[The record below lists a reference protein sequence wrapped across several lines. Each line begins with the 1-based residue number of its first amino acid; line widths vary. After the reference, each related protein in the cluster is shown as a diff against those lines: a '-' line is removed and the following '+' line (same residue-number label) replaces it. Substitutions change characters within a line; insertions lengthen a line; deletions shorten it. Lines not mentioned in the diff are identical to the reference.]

1 MLAGFGRWSGPLHRE
16 LQAAVVVTDV
26 EVALGELHDPAV
38 LGVLLLVLAVLPHVV
53 GWLFQ
58 AIRHGRL
65 PPLGPVGRAWK
76 DAQAVTPM
84 IFRG

>member
-1 MLAGFGRWSGPLHRE
+1 MTDYSANGDLHQVKR
-16 LQAAVVVTDV
+16 VNRV
-26 EVALGELHDPAV
+26 EFFIYYTLIFS
-38 LGVLLLVLAVLPHVV
+38 LAVPPHVL

-58 AIRHGRL
+58 TLRHGKFPR
-65 PPLGPVGRAWK
+65 LGPLARARK

>member
-1 MLAGFGRWSGPLHRE
+1 MSDQTAGGVPHHGPRVPKAEFL
-16 LQAAVVVTDV
+16 VYF
-26 EVALGELHDPAV
+26 ALIF
-38 LGVLLLVLAVLPHVV
+38 VLAVLPHVV

>member
-1 MLAGFGRWSGPLHRE
+1 MTDYSANGDLQQVKRVNRVEFFIYFALILTLAI
-16 LQAAVVVTDV
+16 
-26 EVALGELHDPAV
+26 
-38 LGVLLLVLAVLPHVV
+38 LPHVV

-58 AIRHGRL
+58 TLRHGKL
-65 PPLGPVGRAWK
+65 PRLGPVARALK

>member
-1 MLAGFGRWSGPLHRE
+1 MTDFTTNGDLHHVKRTNRVEFFIYFYMILTLAI
-16 LQAAVVVTDV
+16 
-26 EVALGELHDPAV
+26 
-38 LGVLLLVLAVLPHVV
+38 LPHVV

-58 AIRHGRL
+58 TLRHGKL
-65 PPLGPVGRAWK
+65 PRLGPVARALK

>member
-1 MLAGFGRWSGPLHRE
+1 MTDYSANGDLHQVKRVNGVE
-16 LQAAVVVTDV
+16 FFIYFTLIFALAVV
-26 EVALGELHDPAV
+26 
-38 LGVLLLVLAVLPHVV
+38 PHVV

-58 AIRHGRL
+58 TLRHGKL
-65 PPLGPVGRAWK
+65 PSLGPVARARK

>member
-1 MLAGFGRWSGPLHRE
+1 MSDSAANGDLHHAKRE
-16 LQAAVVVTDV
+16 NSA
-26 EVALGELHDPAV
+26 EYFFYFALILS
-38 LGVLLLVLAVLPHVV
+38 LAVLPHVV

-58 AIRHGRL
+58 VVRRGAL
-65 PPLGPVGRAWK
+65 PRLGPVARALK